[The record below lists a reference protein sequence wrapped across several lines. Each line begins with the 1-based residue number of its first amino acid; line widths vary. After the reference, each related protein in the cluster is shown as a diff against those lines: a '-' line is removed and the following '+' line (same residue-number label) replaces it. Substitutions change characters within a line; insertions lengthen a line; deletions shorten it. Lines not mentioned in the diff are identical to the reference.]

1 MTSWPLQYLFAFVLA
16 AAAADFPY
24 PLPTVLF
31 SCNGDVNR
39 YVNLTTGA
47 WMPDESGGAIG
58 DCDGVDSPNRVSVL
72 DYCKRIY
79 ADLVITDAIAETIP
93 VKTMACERGSEP
105 CSESFAIPFR
115 CLTQS
120 PCKAVL
126 PFGTVVK
133 ERAPLGKHPIALRLD
148 VTVFDYKCRDGF
160 RLVGRSR
167 RYCAFYREQNKTA
180 FFPVDTPSPVCRQVC
195 PNPLPSTPRHGS
207 VLLRVDQVTNDWT
220 AAYNIS
226 CPEGFTLKGPLIRK
240 CPDDGLWEQPEPFCE
255 FSAFPLEENS
265 CTFAG
270 TNDNCTYLNS
280 EKNEINW
287 EAEMNGNPLRR
298 LPQVALPDVQNC
310 SNFLEYEAAARRD
323 GNDDDEEDEDTDIL
337 LRRKR
342 QNVAVSS
349 RRLVLVIGITVDV
362 RHATFAVGPFIHPR
376 RDRRSRASFL
386 RFFLSTPG
394 ENDGLR
400 YSVTAHALC
409 IPSGRVDNIGR
420 GRFQRLQLLSR
431 QPPRGD
437 YCINIIDR
445 VSTRCERFSI
455 DFTFSVVYPFT
466 PGRPDEVRLVLLP
479 DGISR
484 SRFHCRGARF
494 LNDGNDD
501 DDNDDDDDD

>member
-1 MTSWPLQYLFAFVLA
+1 MAFGSNRNLFVNSVSSCHTPKILVLT
-16 AAAADFPY
+16 FG
-24 PLPTVLF
+24 F
-31 SCNGDVNR
+31 F
-39 YVNLTTGA
+39 
-47 WMPDESGGAIG
+47 
-58 DCDGVDSPNRVSVL
+58 
-72 DYCKRIY
+72 
-79 ADLVITDAIAETIP
+79 IA
-93 VKTMACERGSEP
+93 
-105 CSESFAIPFR
+105 
-115 CLTQS
+115 
-120 PCKAVL
+120 
-126 PFGTVVK
+126 
-133 ERAPLGKHPIALRLD
+133 
-148 VTVFDYKCRDGF
+148 
-160 RLVGRSR
+160 
-167 RYCAFYREQNKTA
+167 
-180 FFPVDTPSPVCRQVC
+180 
-195 PNPLPSTPRHGS
+195 
-207 VLLRVDQVTNDWT
+207 
-220 AAYNIS
+220 
-226 CPEGFTLKGPLIRK
+226 
-240 CPDDGLWEQPEPFCE
+240 
-255 FSAFPLEENS
+255 AFPLEENS

-484 SRFHCRGARF
+484 SRFHCRGDVINVYSIILCTDQF
-494 LNDGNDD
+494 LLQQEQDFSTTAMTTTTTTTTTTIKYYQ
-501 DDNDDDDDD
+501 